1 MAADTQQQQYNAEQI
16 QVLEGLDPVR
26 KDQYV
31 YRDHWAKRSHHLV
44 YEVVDNS
51 IDEALAG
58 YCKNI
63 NITIQ
68 SDNSILV
75 EDDAEVCL

>member
-1 MAADTQQQQYNAEQI
+1 MTNKNTYQADLI
-16 QVLEGLDPVR
+16 KVLKGLEAVR
-26 KDQYV
+26 KTRYV
-31 YRDHWAKRSHHLV
+31 YCDTDDGTGLHHMV

-63 NITIQ
+63 NVKINSDGTITV
-68 SDNSILV
+68 N
-75 EDDAEVCL
+75 DDAEVFL